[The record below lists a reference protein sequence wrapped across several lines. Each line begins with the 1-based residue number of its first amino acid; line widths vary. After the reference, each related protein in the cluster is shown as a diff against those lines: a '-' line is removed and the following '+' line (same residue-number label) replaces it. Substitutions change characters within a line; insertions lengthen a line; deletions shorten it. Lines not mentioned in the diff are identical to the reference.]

1 MADRRGGEYLQGV
14 VAKTRETGLVNWPQ
28 LTKNDYK
35 LFREFIEVY
44 SFIDFNLRRFMEVL
58 DFRPRRAACAANRSK
73 TSLRPRL
80 GLWETALRRPTIGR
94 GRPWRICATKVRFL
108 CMKMRFSLSVATFVG
123 N

>member
-28 LTKNDYK
+28 LTKNDFK
-35 LFREFIEVY
+35 LFGEFIEVY

-94 GRPWRICATKVRFL
+94 GR
-108 CMKMRFSLSVATFVG
+108 LSRVPDD
-123 N
+123 

>member
-14 VAKTRETGLVNWPQ
+14 VAKTRGTGLVDWP
-28 LTKNDYK
+28 
-35 LFREFIEVY
+35 EVY

-108 CMKMRFSLSVATFVG
+108 RMKMWLSLSVATFVG